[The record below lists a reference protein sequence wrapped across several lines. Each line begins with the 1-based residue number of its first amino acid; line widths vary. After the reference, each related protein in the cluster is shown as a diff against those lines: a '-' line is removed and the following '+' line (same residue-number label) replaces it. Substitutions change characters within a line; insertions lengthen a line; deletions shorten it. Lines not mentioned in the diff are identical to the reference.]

1 MNKVTFAVLG
11 MGNRGSVY
19 AGMQLRFPEEMEVT
33 AMADTRQ
40 ERLDAA
46 NKYLHLP
53 DERIFH
59 TAEALFEQPRLA
71 DIMVIATQD
80 AQHKEHAIRAMERG
94 YDLLL
99 EKPISNKL
107 QDIVE
112 IANTAKRLGRTV
124 IVCHVLRY
132 TPFYR
137 QVKKLLDAG
146 KIGRI
151 QSIEAAEWVG
161 YYHFAHS
168 YTRGNWHKT
177 ADSSPMI
184 LAKCSHDM
192 DIIYWLAGQNCEKTT
207 SFGSLTHYRKE
218 SAPEGAAEYCS
229 DCKLECPWNAQQFY
243 LSRVPKWP
251 TNVIH
256 PEPTEENIA
265 ELLRTSNYGRCIYH
279 MDNDVV
285 DHQVVNMQM
294 ETGITVTF
302 QMNGFANA
310 DTRTLHVVGTEG
322 ELYGNFRTK
331 ELWWQRFGEEKQDV
345 PVELLGTET
354 KGHGG
359 GDPGLIQDVLRF
371 YRGDEFDSSAVTLID
386 RSVESHFMAFA
397 AEESRLAGGQLV
409 EMADFKKKIG
419 VQA

>member
-1 MNKVTFAVLG
+1 MKKVTFAVLG

-19 AGMQLRFPEEMEVT
+19 AGMQLRYPEEMEVT
-33 AMADTRQ
+33 AMADTRP
-40 ERLDAA
+40 ERLTAA
-46 NKYLHLP
+46 NKYLNLP
-53 DERIFH
+53 EDRIFH
-59 TAEALFEQPRLA
+59 SAEALFAQPRLA

-80 AQHKEHAIRAMERG
+80 AQHKEHAIRAMELG

-107 QDIVE
+107 EDVVQ
-112 IANTAKRLGRTV
+112 IANTAKELGRTV

-137 QVKKLLDAG
+137 QVKQLLDAG
-146 KIGRI
+146 VVGKI

-161 YYHFAHS
+161 YYHFGHS
-168 YTRGNWHKT
+168 FTRGNWHKT

-184 LAKCSHDM
+184 LAKCCHDM
-192 DIIYWLAGQNCEKTT
+192 DIIYWLADAACRKVS

-218 SAPEGAAEYCS
+218 NMPEGATERCS
-229 DCKLECPWNAQQFY
+229 DCKVKCPWNAQEFY
-243 LSRVPKWP
+243 LPRVPKWP

-256 PEPTEENIA
+256 PEPTVENITQ
-265 ELLRTSNYGRCIYH
+265 LLNTSDYGRCIYR

-285 DHQVVNMQM
+285 DHQTVNLLLDRD
-294 ETGITVTF
+294 ITVTF

-322 ELYGNFRTK
+322 EMMGNFRTK
-331 ELWWQRFGEEKQDV
+331 ELWYQRFGEEVVNIETEK
-345 PVELLGTET
+345 LGTET

-359 GDPGLIQDVLRF
+359 GDAGLIQDVLRF

-397 AEESRLAGGQLV
+397 AEESRVAGGQLV
-409 EMADFKKKIG
+409 NMADFKEKNGMK
-419 VQA
+419 